1 MMRKIIVMKKVV
13 ILILICILFLT
24 SASVV
29 HGDSFQLKQP
39 IPFGIAHIEG
49 VASVPLY
56 KSNNKMDVVTNLP
69 DYQICR
75 IKSTEN
81 KEDTVWFEIACILDG
96 EEIEGYI
103 DGTSFFQLTLAG
115 LIRIMSNENIANYM
129 QNYSLGIDAF
139 VNNYSGEI
147 LRLAQ
152 ADSENAETKD
162 GYTYIK
168 NIKTKKFHLPSCKSV
183 NDINNKNLEE
193 YTGTR
198 ESLIEQGYQPCKNC
212 NP

>member
-1 MMRKIIVMKKVV
+1 MKKGF
-13 ILILICILFLT
+13 IFILICIVFFT
-24 SASVV
+24 SASVAY
-29 HGDSFQLKQP
+29 GDSFQLKQP

-49 VASVPLY
+49 AETVPIY
-56 KSNNKMDVVTNLP
+56 VSNKKEDIVTNLP
-69 DYQICR
+69 DYQICQ
-75 IKSTEN
+75 ILSSESI
-81 KEDTVWFEIACILDG
+81 EDIVWFEISCILEG
-96 EEIEGYI
+96 EAISGYI

-129 QNYSLGIDAF
+129 QNYSFGIEAF

-152 ADSENAETKD
+152 VDSENTEEKE

-183 NDINNKNLEE
+183 NDIKNKNLEE

-198 ESLIEQGYQPCKNC
+198 ESLIEEGYQPCKNC